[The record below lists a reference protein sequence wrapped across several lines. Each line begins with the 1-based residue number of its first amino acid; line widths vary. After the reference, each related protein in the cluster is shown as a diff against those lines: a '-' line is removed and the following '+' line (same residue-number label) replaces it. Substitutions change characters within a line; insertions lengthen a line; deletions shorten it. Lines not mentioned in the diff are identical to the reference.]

1 MTIGVYT
8 VTLPLPPSA
17 NHLFANAFEGGRRK
31 TKRYAQ
37 WIIAAGWELKFSG
50 LWAVRGPVKI
60 TITVPQKMLG
70 DVDNRI
76 KAAVDLLVAHRR
88 IDDDKHVQS
97 VSISRCG
104 TVAPRKCR
112 VMVGPA

>member
-8 VTLPLPPSA
+8 VTLPLPPSVNGLYA
-17 NHLFANAFEGGRRK
+17 NVRGKGRVP
-31 TKRYAQ
+31 TKRYRM
-37 WIIAAGWELKFSG
+37 WKNLAGWDLKFSG

-60 TITVPQKMLG
+60 TIAVPTKAPA
-70 DVDNRI
+70 DVDNYA
-76 KAAVDLLVAHRR
+76 KALLDILVTHQR

-112 VMVGPA
+112 VMVRPA